1 VRALTTK
8 IAVDGCD
15 PADLTV
21 RDMWLNMGQVEGDE
35 PEVEHKRIRIAG
47 RVGDN
52 ELDQLYRTALCV
64 VAPAYD
70 EDDGLTVLEA
80 MAHARPVI
88 VCRDGGGL
96 TALVEDG
103 LNGLVVEP
111 DGASIAAGIAR
122 LAGDQELAR
131 TMGLAGL
138 ETARSRTPARAR
150 GQLLEAVDRV
160 ANGDPT

>member
-1 VRALTTK
+1 
-8 IAVDGCD
+8 
-15 PADLTV
+15 
-21 RDMWLNMGQVEGDE
+21 M
-35 PEVEHKRIRIAG
+35 
-47 RVGDN
+47 
-52 ELDQLYRTALCV
+52 

-103 LNGLVVEP
+103 VNGLVVEP

-122 LAGDQELAR
+122 LAGDPELAHA
-131 TMGLAGL
+131 MGLAAL
-138 ETARSRTPARAR
+138 ETARARTVVRAR
-150 GQLLEAVDRV
+150 NQLLEAVDRV
-160 ANGDPT
+160 AGGDPA